1 MPGETVGRDLII
13 PSPPRRKVYLRI
25 EELPDT
31 ETPANPGGRR
41 VLLARPSA
49 HVMRL
54 AQRVDA
60 NEPGSA
66 EYVTAVYDL
75 AEALLVG
82 EPDAPLSRA
91 DVERVPAETVFYIFA
106 LFNEPIT
113 KLEEIAKNGGAPL
126 AEARKGSNS
135 RTPSPTPAPA
145 SPRRS
150 RRSTAK

>member
-1 MPGETVGRDLII
+1 MPGETVGRDLVI

-25 EELPDT
+25 EELPD
-31 ETPANPGGRR
+31 PDGDPQGRR

-54 AQRVDA
+54 AQAVDTCT
-60 NEPGSA
+60 PGSA

-75 AEALLVG
+75 AEALLP
-82 EPDAPLSRA
+82 ELSRA
-91 DVERVPAETVFYIFA
+91 DVERVPAETVFYIFG

-113 KLEEIAKNGGAPL
+113 ALEEIAKNAVAPL

-135 RTPSPTPAPA
+135 RTPSPTPALG

>member
-25 EELPDT
+25 EELPD
-31 ETPANPGGRR
+31 PDGDPQGRR

-54 AQRVDA
+54 AQQVDA
-60 NEPGSA
+60 VAPGSA

-75 AEALLVG
+75 AEALLP
-82 EPDAPLSRA
+82 ELSRA
-91 DVERVPAETVFYIFA
+91 DVEHVPAETVFYIFA

-113 KLEEIAKNGGAPL
+113 RLEEIAKNAVAPL

-135 RTPSPTPAPA
+135 RTPSPTPALE